1 MKFYAV
7 RRGRTTGVF
16 DSWEACRKQVFK
28 FPGAI
33 YKAFPTKRE
42 AAAFLSEAN
51 HSSDN
56 AESAST
62 SPSHSDIAIWV
73 DGSCFPQEDGSL
85 RIGWGL
91 LVKENGEEVHRDK
104 GNDIPPEAQVHR
116 NVAGE
121 IWGIVK
127 ALAWCQSKGIQE
139 VSLHYDY
146 QGLESWA
153 TGAWRA
159 KLPFTQFYA
168 DTVKASGITI
178 HWVKVKAHSGNPENE
193 IVDELAKEGAN
204 LSSKNERRRE
214 KRRREK
220 FDNDNAEG

>member
-16 DSWEACRKQVFK
+16 ESWDACRKQVFK
-28 FPGAI
+28 FPGAE
-33 YKAFPTKRE
+33 YKAFSTRE
-42 AAAFLSEAN
+42 EAFSFLSPAEKPLN
-51 HSSDN
+51 KTTEISELSSD
-56 AESAST
+56 
-62 SPSHSDIAIWV
+62 PQVAIWV

-91 LVKENGEEVHRDK
+91 LVKQDGKEVYRAK
-104 GNDIPPEAQVHR
+104 GNDIPPEAHRHR

-121 IWGIVK
+121 IFGILK
-127 ALAWCQSKGIQE
+127 ALEWSQAKGIAE
-139 VSLHYDY
+139 VTLYFDY

-168 DTVKASGITI
+168 QTVNASDITI
-178 HWVKVKAHSGNPENE
+178 HWSKIKAHSGNPENE
-193 IVDELAKEGAN
+193 IVDQLAKEGAM
-204 LSSKNERRRE
+204 
-214 KRRREK
+214 
-220 FDNDNAEG
+220 G